1 MYERFGP
8 VLRMVCVALAAV
20 LIYQCSGL
28 ILRLNPLAKAS
39 IPVVPTL
46 AEAGTATEAGA
57 AGKNPGGAD
66 RNAKMAG
73 TNGGAVMG
81 GGATNQ
87 GGTNAVKVTAK
98 TNDSAK
104 SPATNRETSVAAH
117 SSTNSVIAKM
127 PGTNGTEAVGKGSG
141 KAESTNGPV
150 LAGSKTETNALAA
163 GPGSRKAGGAT
174 RPGRGGQPGGMPGVG
189 PETPPEVKARI
200 EKIYQSELFGPVNHP
215 VPAALIGIA
224 GDEVFLRA
232 SNGQT
237 GNAKVG
243 GEVGGLKVLKVGI
256 NRVLVEEDGEQKE
269 LSIFAGFGGESL
281 MSQRKEKSE

>member
-1 MYERFGP
+1 MYERLGP

-28 ILRLNPLAKAS
+28 ILRRNPLAKTS
-39 IPVVPTL
+39 IPAVPTL
-46 AEAGTATEAGA
+46 AEATPAMGAG
-57 AGKNPGGAD
+57 AGKNPVGAD
-66 RNAKMAG
+66 RNARIPG
-73 TNGGAVMG
+73 TNGGVAISD
-81 GGATNQ
+81 GATNQ
-87 GGTNAVKVTAK
+87 GGTNTIKVTTK
-98 TNDSAK
+98 TNDPAK
-104 SPATNRETSVAAH
+104 SPATNHEPAVAAG
-117 SSTNSVIAKM
+117 SGTNSLIAKM
-127 PGTNGTEAVGKGSG
+127 PGTNGTEVVGKGSG
-141 KAESTNGPV
+141 KAGSTNGPV
-150 LAGSKTETNALAA
+150 LAGSKTETNALAS
-163 GPGSRKAGGAT
+163 GPGSRKAGGTA
-174 RPGRGGQPGGMPGVG
+174 RSGRGGQPGGMPGVG

-243 GEVGGLKVLKVGI
+243 GEVGGLKVLKVGV